1 MKLESEQL
9 ITQNREYNI
18 IVIYIPVLLVVI
30 LTIMYL
36 TIFKK

>member
-18 IVIYIPVLLVVI
+18 RVIFIPVLLIVI